1 MMNSVKWNRTQSL
14 QRSEIGWPW
23 PSQGQWT
30 MSGEEDKKSQSSAVW
45 LTPFVQESWW
55 TGKAR
60 LSSIKRLGPS
70 GAYWCMIL
78 YGILQKRL
86 GLITINAVAADFC
99 CRIYRRLSSSSTLHI
114 PPAVLQLL
122 KVSQYPHT
130 QPFIGLT
137 HINWVT
143 FWGIW
148 VILNDDMLLFIESN
162 KLIMDFVCRAWMT
175 GPSMYSLWTQ
185 LLMDIRWNMWDMNCY
200 KNMTWWQ
207 NTR

>member
-86 GLITINAVAADFC
+86 GPITINAVAADFC

>member
-86 GLITINAVAADFC
+86 GPMTNNAVAADFC

>member
-148 VILNDDMLLFIESN
+148 VILNNDMLLFIESN
-162 KLIMDFVCRAWMT
+162 K
-175 GPSMYSLWTQ
+175 
-185 LLMDIRWNMWDMNCY
+185 
-200 KNMTWWQ
+200 
-207 NTR
+207 

>member
-86 GLITINAVAADFC
+86 GPMTNNAVAADFC

-148 VILNDDMLLFIESN
+148 VILNKDMLLFIESN
-162 KLIMDFVCRAWMT
+162 K
-175 GPSMYSLWTQ
+175 
-185 LLMDIRWNMWDMNCY
+185 
-200 KNMTWWQ
+200 
-207 NTR
+207 